1 VEENRGQGVISRKQ
15 LEEMKWCRCSKV
27 VKRKAAYPTEGKAQ
41 QSGIWPRELE
51 DAVREKDSQREVGRT
66 FQMLR
71 EVWLNIGVEKLDTLK
86 RLLLLGVFLFSFK
99 IEVLQ
104 LLSK

>member
-1 VEENRGQGVISRKQ
+1 
-15 LEEMKWCRCSKV
+15 
-27 VKRKAAYPTEGKAQ
+27 
-41 QSGIWPRELE
+41 
-51 DAVREKDSQREVGRT
+51 
-66 FQMLR
+66 MLR